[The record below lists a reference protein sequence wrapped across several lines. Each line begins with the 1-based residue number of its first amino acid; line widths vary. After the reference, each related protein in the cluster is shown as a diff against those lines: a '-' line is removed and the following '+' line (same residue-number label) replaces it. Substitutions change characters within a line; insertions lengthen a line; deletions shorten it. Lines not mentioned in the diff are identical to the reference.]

1 MSLFTRDQ
9 ILDSANDGDPI
20 PAFVVGLISLSDR
33 ADKIE
38 TKVTEYFNAGVQVVW
53 HVFPAL
59 RMVRVFTSVKS
70 SITHFD
76 TDTFDASSAVPNLT
90 MTVNE
95 LFAR

>member
-1 MSLFTRDQ
+1 MLEGAD
-9 ILDSANDGDPI
+9 DGSPV
-20 PAFVVGLISLSDR
+20 PAFAVEIISPSDK

-38 TKVTEYFNAGVQVVW
+38 TKVIEYLNAGVQVIW

-59 RMVRVFTSVKS
+59 RMVRVFTSVKN
-70 SITHFD
+70 SISHFE
-76 TDTFDASSAVPNLT
+76 TDTFDAAPAVPDLT

>member
-1 MSLFTRDQ
+1 MRPAKIGDYAVTRRGCTK
-9 ILDSANDGDPI
+9 ATHF
-20 PAFVVGLISLSDR
+20 FVL
-33 ADKIE
+33 
-38 TKVTEYFNAGVQVVW
+38 NAGVRVIW

-70 SITHFD
+70 ITTHFEI
-76 TDTFDASSAVPNLT
+76 DTFYDAPVVPDLR